1 VPTVLIAS
9 DKFKGSLTAAEVAA
23 AVGAG
28 VRRVRPD
35 AALVTVPVADGGD
48 GTLAAAVAAGF
59 TLVPVTAAGP
69 TGEPVVTGYARRGDV
84 AVVELADVCGLVRLP
99 AGLAPMTASS
109 RGAGEVIRAAVDAG
123 CTRLVLGIGGSAS
136 TDGGAG
142 LLRGLGARLLDDA
155 GRELPEGGGA
165 LARLA
170 RLDLSTLAERV
181 ADIEIVVACD
191 VDNPLTG
198 PDGAA
203 ATYGPQKGAGP
214 GQVIELDDALTRF
227 ADVVALASGRDLRDV
242 PGAGA
247 AGGVGFTALA
257 LLGAELRPGIDL
269 VLDLVGFKGRLAE
282 ADLVVTGEGALD
294 EQTLHGKAPAGVAAA
309 ATVAGVPVVAV
320 CGVSHLGP
328 AQLAAAGIAQAY
340 ALTDLEPDV
349 RRCIADAAP
358 MLERLGSLLAAEHL
372 PSLHEPGEPQRA
384 RVETRE
390 KGNPV
395 TVSHNRPVSSAG
407 GDA

>member
-1 VPTVLIAS
+1 LSVPTVLIAS

-35 AALVTVPVADGGD
+35 AAIVAVPVADGGD

-69 TGEPVVTGYARRGDV
+69 TGEPVATGYARRGDV

-99 AGLAPMTASS
+99 NGLAPMTASS
-109 RGAGEVIRAAVDAG
+109 RGAGEVIGAAIDAG
-123 CTRLVLGIGGSAS
+123 CTRVVLGIGGSAS

-142 LLRGLGARLLDDA
+142 LVRGLGARLLDDA
-155 GRELPEGGGA
+155 GREVPEGGGA
-165 LARLA
+165 LAPVAGLVLTPLRERL
-170 RLDLSTLAERV
+170 TG
-181 ADIEIVVACD
+181 IEIVVACD

-214 GQVIELDDALTRF
+214 GQVIELDDALTHF
-227 ADVVALASGRDLRDV
+227 ADLVAQSTGRDLRDL

-269 VLDLVGFKGRLAE
+269 VLDLVGFEDRLAE

-309 ATVAGVPVVAV
+309 ATAAHVPVVAV

-328 AQLAAAGIAQAY
+328 ARLAAAGIRQAY

-349 RRCIADAAP
+349 RRCIADPAP
-358 MLERLGSLLAAEHL
+358 LLEQLGALLAAEHL
-372 PSLHEPGEPQRA
+372 PLPVEPGSRDARKLAPRPPT
-384 RVETRE
+384 RVET
-390 KGNPV
+390 P
-395 TVSHNRPVSSAG
+395 
-407 GDA
+407 